1 MWVEISSYA
10 SCPSSLVVILFVRM
24 WVEIVRCKFRFK
36 LKPVILFVRMWVEMY
51 SSLSS
56 LYSPWSSSSWG
67 CELKC
72 SSAVNPLCANT
83 VILFVRM
90 WVEMDYSWVVVN
102 IRRVI
107 LFVRMW
113 VEINSYG
120 TKPRNSKS
128 SSSWGCELKLESA
141 QQTLDQL
148 LSSSSWG
155 CELKYL
161 FRNATDCWNCHPLR
175 EDVSWNTYAIHK
187 SKHSMRHPLREDVS
201 WNIIKTVK
209 EDKQIRHPLREDVS
223 WNTGTYNIIVY
234 SDLSSSSWG
243 CELK

>member
-1 MWVEISSYA
+1 
-10 SCPSSLVVILFVRM
+10 
-24 WVEIVRCKFRFK
+24 
-36 LKPVILFVRMWVEMY
+36 MWVEMY

-223 WNTGTYNIIVY
+223 WNVSY
-234 SDLSSSSWG
+234 SLQISLYSVILFVRMWVEMFLS
-243 CELK
+243 

>member
-1 MWVEISSYA
+1 
-10 SCPSSLVVILFVRM
+10 
-24 WVEIVRCKFRFK
+24 
-36 LKPVILFVRMWVEMY
+36 MWVEMY

-201 WNIIKTVK
+201 WN
-209 EDKQIRHPLREDVS
+209 
-223 WNTGTYNIIVY
+223 TGTYNIIVY